1 MLQTTIILLLLL
13 LLYVQS
19 PLFSHVEQPTDPMH
33 LLLLMLRAL
42 MQVLIAVGAIATSSA
57 TVLLFLAR
65 AGFLRR

>member
-33 LLLLMLRAL
+33 LLLLLLLVL
-42 MQVLIAVGAIATSSA
+42 MQVLIAVGAIAPSPA

-65 AGFLRR
+65 PWLLRC